1 MVASDSDSAGETPF
15 TDAASETDGG
25 RSKRRKKQVSVPE
38 MVRRAASRN
47 PKRPAPS
54 LNSPSPG
61 RAGSAAAVPE
71 AVQQAGQ
78 DRGVELNAAS
88 LSAIQQLID
97 SGIARAVAAFEAK
110 FEHLEKRISVLEC
123 EGMSR
128 ENELQRVK
136 DELEKQIAVNREL
149 QQEVENIDMNG
160 RLSSLILTCSEF
172 EVRHQEEDIEE
183 RVVDLLN
190 RRFTDLKLTAAD
202 LHVALS

>member
-47 PKRPAPS
+47 PTRPAPS
-54 LNSPSPG
+54 HNSP
-61 RAGSAAAVPE
+61 GSAAAVPE

-149 QQEVENIDMNG
+149 QQQVENIDMNG

-172 EVRHQEEDIEE
+172 EVRHQEEDI
-183 RVVDLLN
+183 
-190 RRFTDLKLTAAD
+190 
-202 LHVALS
+202 